1 MLGMPFVLRE
11 LPAIAKDVAPMLQ
24 GSKDGGNLMTHARA
38 LKMRTGFARLAVASL
53 LALSSSAWSLAA
65 RADEALKAKV
75 GVLRLSSSA
84 PVFIAQDKGYFR
96 DAGLEIELKFFD
108 AAQPIAVATTSG
120 DIDFGV
126 TAFTA
131 GLYNLAGKGT
141 LKVIGGMSREKA
153 GYPLIGYFA
162 SSNAYA
168 GGLKTPKD
176 LAGKRIAVTQ
186 VGSSFH
192 YSLGLLADKYGFKLG
207 DVKVLPLQSLSNA
220 VAALKGETVDAALL
234 PVSTARTLM
243 DAGGAKLLGWVGD
256 ETPWQLGAVFAS
268 PRTLANK
275 PLVTKLLGALVR
287 ADREYHDV
295 ILAAVKDGKAPISE
309 STKPLLEIIAKYTNL
324 PVEQVVGNCAY
335 IDPDGKLDVGNVANQ
350 IAWLQEQGFV
360 DKGFAVDAIIA
371 KDYVKAD

>member
-1 MLGMPFVLRE
+1 MTE
-11 LPAIAKDVAPMLQ
+11 L
-24 GSKDGGNLMTHARA
+24 
-38 LKMRTGFARLAVASL
+38 ARLVLAGL
-53 LALSSSAWSLAA
+53 LVLAA
-65 RADEALKAKV
+65 SGTAPADDALKAKI

-96 DAGLEIELKFFD
+96 EAGLDIELKFFD

-120 DIDFGV
+120 DVDFGI

-141 LKVIGGMSREKA
+141 LKVIGGMCREKA

-162 SSNAYA
+162 ANNAYA
-168 GGLKTPKD
+168 AGLKTPKD

-192 YSLGLLADKYGFKLG
+192 YSLGLLADKYGFKLS
-207 DVKVLPLQSLSNA
+207 DVRIVPLQSLSNA
-220 VAALKGETVDAALL
+220 AAALKGQTVDAALL
-234 PVSTARTLM
+234 PVSTARKLM
-243 DAGGAKLLGWVGD
+243 DDGGAKLLGWVGD

-268 PRTLANK
+268 PKTLGTK
-275 PLVTKLLGALVR
+275 PLVTRLLDALDR

-295 ILAAVKDGKAPISE
+295 ILASVKDGSAAINE
-309 STKPLLEIIAKYTNL
+309 QTKPLLEIIAKYTNL

-335 IDPDGKLDVGNVANQ
+335 VDPDGKLDVKNVDNQ
-350 IAWLQEQGFV
+350 IKWLQEQGFV
-360 DKGFAVDAIIA
+360 DKGFGVEAIID
-371 KDYVKAD
+371 KDFVKAD

>member
-1 MLGMPFVLRE
+1 MKE
-11 LPAIAKDVAPMLQ
+11 W
-24 GSKDGGNLMTHARA
+24 ARA
-38 LKMRTGFARLAVASL
+38 ALVGL
-53 LALSSSAWSLAA
+53 LALTAGAVA
-65 RADEALKAKV
+65 RAEEPLKAKI

-96 DAGLEIELKFFD
+96 EAGLDVELKFFD

-120 DIDFGV
+120 DVDFGI

-162 SSNAYA
+162 SNNAYA
-168 GGLKTPKD
+168 AGLKTPKD

-192 YSLGLLADKYGFKLG
+192 YSLGLLADKYGFKLA
-207 DVKVLPLQSLSNA
+207 DVKIVPLQSLSNA
-220 VAALKGETVDAALL
+220 AAALKGETVDAALL
-234 PVSTARTLM
+234 PASTARKLM
-243 DAGGAKLLGWVGD
+243 DDGGAKLLGWVGD

-275 PLVTKLLGALVR
+275 ALVTKLLGVLDR

-295 ILAAVKDGKAPISE
+295 ILSSVKDGNAAINDK
-309 STKPLLEIIAKYTNL
+309 TRPLLEIIAKYTNL

-335 IDPDGKLDVGNVANQ
+335 IDPDGKLDVKNVDNQ
-350 IAWLQEQGFV
+350 IKWLQEQGFV
-360 DKGFAVDAIIA
+360 DKGFGADAIIDKA
-371 KDYVKAD
+371 YVKAD

>member
-1 MLGMPFVLRE
+1 MIGMVRLVLAG
-11 LPAIAKDVAPMLQ
+11 LVAIMVM
-24 GSKDGGNLMTHARA
+24 GTARA
-38 LKMRTGFARLAVASL
+38 EDG
-53 LALSSSAWSLAA
+53 
-65 RADEALKAKV
+65 LKAKI

-96 DAGLEIELKFFD
+96 DAGLEVELKFFD

-120 DIDFGV
+120 DVDFGI

-162 SSNAYA
+162 SNKAYA
-168 GGLKTPKD
+168 AGLKTPKD
-176 LAGKRIAVTQ
+176 LAGKRVAVTQ

-192 YSLGLLADKYGFKLG
+192 YSLGLLADKYGFKLAE
-207 DVKVLPLQSLSNA
+207 VKIVPLQSLSNA
-220 VAALKGETVDAALL
+220 AAALKGETVDAALL
-234 PVSTARTLM
+234 PVSTARKLM
-243 DAGGAKLLGWVGD
+243 DEGGAKFLGWVGD

-268 PRTLANK
+268 PKTLTNRA
-275 PLVTKLLGALVR
+275 LVTKLLGALAK

-295 ILAAVKDGKAPISE
+295 ILAAMKGGVAPINE
-309 STKPLLEIIAKYTNL
+309 QTRPLLEIVAKYTNL

-335 IDPDGKLDVGNVANQ
+335 IDPDGKLDVTNVDNQ
-350 IAWLQEQGFV
+350 IKWLQEQGFA
-360 DKGFAVDAIIA
+360 DKGFNADAIIA
-371 KDYVKAD
+371 KEYVKAD

>member
-1 MLGMPFVLRE
+1 
-11 LPAIAKDVAPMLQ
+11 MLQ
-24 GSKDGGNLMTHARA
+24 TTTLDENNNRGGNRML
-38 LKMRTGFARLAVASL
+38 GFARLASAGL
-53 LALSSSAWSLAA
+53 LALAVTVAA
-65 RADEALKAKV
+65 STAGRADEPLKAKV

-84 PVFIAQDKGYFR
+84 PVFIAQDKGYFKE
-96 DAGLEIELKFFD
+96 AGLEIELKFFD

-120 DIDFGV
+120 DIDFGI

-162 SSNAYA
+162 SNNAYA
-168 GGLKTPKD
+168 AGLKSPKD

-192 YSLGLLADKYGFKLG
+192 YSLGLLADKYGLKLSEM
-207 DVKVLPLQSLSNA
+207 KVLPLQSLSNA
-220 VAALKGETVDAALL
+220 AAALKGETVDAALL
-234 PVSTARTLM
+234 PASTARKLI
-243 DAGGAKLLGWVGD
+243 DDGGAKLLGWVGD

-268 PRTLANK
+268 PKTLSDK
-275 PLVTKLLGALVR
+275 PLVTKLLAALAR

-295 ILAAVKDGKAPISE
+295 ILASVRNGKADINDK
-309 STKPLLEIIAKYTNL
+309 TRPLLEIIAKYTNL

-335 IDPDGKLDVGNVANQ
+335 IDPDGKLDVKNVGNQ
-350 IAWLQEQGFV
+350 IEWLQEQGFV
-360 DKGFAVDAIIA
+360 DKGFNVDAIIA
-371 KDYVKAD
+371 KEYVKAD

>member
-1 MLGMPFVLRE
+1 MTRRCRP
-11 LPAIAKDVAPMLQ
+11 
-24 GSKDGGNLMTHARA
+24 GGVRM
-38 LKMRTGFARLAVASL
+38 L
-53 LALSSSAWSLAA
+53 LASVVGVVLSAA
-65 RADEALKAKV
+65 SIADARCEAALKAKV

-162 SSNAYA
+162 SNNAYA
-168 GGLKTPKD
+168 AGLKTPRD
-176 LAGKRIAVTQ
+176 LAGKRVAVTQ
-186 VGSSFH
+186 TGSSFH
-192 YSLGLLADKYGFKLG
+192 YSLGLLADKYGFKLSE
-207 DVKVLPLQSLSNA
+207 VKVVPLQSLSNA
-220 VAALKGETVDAALL
+220 AAALKGETVDAALL
-234 PVSTARTLM
+234 PASTARKLM
-243 DAGGAKLLGWVGD
+243 DDGGAKLLGWVGD

-268 PRTLANK
+268 TKTLADK
-275 PLVTKLLGALVR
+275 PLVSRLLAALAR

-295 ILAAVKDGKAPISE
+295 ILAAVREGKAPINE
-309 STKPLLEIIAKYTNL
+309 NTRPLLEIIASYTNL

-335 IDPDGKLDVGNVANQ
+335 IDPEGKLDVANVANQ
-350 IAWLQEQGFV
+350 IGWLQQQGFV
-360 DKGFAVDAIIA
+360 DKGFGADEIVA
-371 KDYVKAD
+371 KDYVKPD

>member
-1 MLGMPFVLRE
+1 MIG
-11 LPAIAKDVAPMLQ
+11 I
-24 GSKDGGNLMTHARA
+24 
-38 LKMRTGFARLAVASL
+38 ARLALAGLVAIM
-53 LALSSSAWSLAA
+53 AMGAA
-65 RADEALKAKV
+65 QAEDALKARI

-96 DAGLEIELKFFD
+96 EAGLDVELKFFD

-120 DIDFGV
+120 DVDFGV

-131 GLYNLAGKGT
+131 GLYNLAGKGV

-162 SSNAYA
+162 SNNAYA
-168 GGLKTPKD
+168 AGLKTPKD
-176 LAGKRIAVTQ
+176 LAGKRVAVTQ

-192 YSLGLLADKYGFKLG
+192 YSLGLLADKYGFKLA
-207 DVKVLPLQSLSNA
+207 DVKIIPLQSLSNA
-220 VAALKGETVDAALL
+220 TAALKGETVDAALL
-234 PVSTARTLM
+234 PISTARKLM
-243 DAGGAKLLGWVGD
+243 DEGGAKFLGWVGD

-268 PRTLANK
+268 PKTLTNK
-275 PLVTKLLGALVR
+275 ALVTKLLGALAK

-295 ILAAVKDGKAPISE
+295 ILAAMKDGVAPVNE
-309 STKPLLEIIAKYTNL
+309 QTKPLLEIIAKYTNL

-335 IDPDGKLDVGNVANQ
+335 IDPDGKLDVKNVDNQ
-350 IAWLQEQGFV
+350 IKWLQEQGFA
-360 DKGFAVDAIIA
+360 DKGFDANAIIA

>member
-1 MLGMPFVLRE
+1 VRLVL
-11 LPAIAKDVAPMLQ
+11 A
-24 GSKDGGNLMTHARA
+24 G
-38 LKMRTGFARLAVASL
+38 L
-53 LALSSSAWSLAA
+53 LVLTANSIV
-65 RADEALKAKV
+65 RADEPLKAKV

-84 PVFIAQDKGYFR
+84 PVFIALDRGYFR
-96 DAGLEIELKFFD
+96 DSGLDIELKFFD

-120 DIDFGV
+120 DIDFGI

-141 LKVIGGMSREKA
+141 LKVIGGMSQEKA

-162 SSNAYA
+162 SNSAYA
-168 GGLKTPKD
+168 AGLKTPKD
-176 LAGKRIAVTQ
+176 LAGKRVAVTQ

-207 DVKVLPLQSLSNA
+207 EVKVLPLQSLSNA
-220 VAALKGETVDAALL
+220 AAALKGETVDAALL
-234 PVSTARTLM
+234 PASTARTLM

-268 PRTLANK
+268 PKTLTNK
-275 PLVTKLLGALVR
+275 PLVTKLLGALAR

-295 ILAAVKDGKAPISE
+295 ILAAVTGGKAPINDK
-309 STKPLLEIIAKYTNL
+309 TKPLLEIIAKYTNL

-335 IDPDGKLDVGNVANQ
+335 IDPDGKLDVGNVGNQ
-350 IAWLQEQGFV
+350 IEWLQAQGFV
-360 DKGFAVDAIIA
+360 DKGFDADAIIA

>member
-1 MLGMPFVLRE
+1 MGRFV
-11 LPAIAKDVAPMLQ
+11 
-24 GSKDGGNLMTHARA
+24 
-38 LKMRTGFARLAVASL
+38 GFALAGL
-53 LALSSSAWSLAA
+53 LALTTVGAA
-65 RADEALKAKV
+65 RAEEALKAKI

-96 DAGLEIELKFFD
+96 DAGLDVELKFFD

-120 DIDFGV
+120 DVDFGI

-162 SSNAYA
+162 SNNAYA
-168 GGLKTPKD
+168 AGLTTPKG
-176 LAGKRIAVTQ
+176 LAGKRVAVTQ

-192 YSLGLLADKYGFKLG
+192 YSLGLLADKYGFKLS
-207 DVKVLPLQSLSNA
+207 DVKIVPLQSLSNA
-220 VAALKGETVDAALL
+220 AAALKGETVDAALL
-234 PVSTARTLM
+234 PISTARKLV
-243 DAGGAKLLGWVGD
+243 DEGGAKFLGWVGD

-268 PRTLANK
+268 PKTLTNK
-275 PLVTKLLGALVR
+275 ILVTKLLAALAK

-295 ILAAVKDGKAPISE
+295 ILAAMKDGVAPINE
-309 STKPLLEIIAKYTNL
+309 QTKPLLEIIAKYTNL

-335 IDPDGKLDVGNVANQ
+335 IDPDGKLDVKNVDNQ
-350 IAWLQEQGFV
+350 IKWLQEQGFA
-360 DKGFAVDAIIA
+360 DKGFDADAIIA

>member
-1 MLGMPFVLRE
+1 MR
-11 LPAIAKDVAPMLQ
+11 
-24 GSKDGGNLMTHARA
+24 MTGWVRA
-38 LKMRTGFARLAVASL
+38 ALLAL
-53 LALSSSAWSLAA
+53 LALSASAFA
-65 RADEALKAKV
+65 RAEEPLKAKV
-75 GVLRLSSSA
+75 GVLRLQSSA

-96 DAGLEIELKFFD
+96 EAGLDIELKFFD

-120 DIDFGV
+120 DVDFGI

-162 SSNAYA
+162 SNNAYA
-168 GGLKTPKD
+168 AGLKTPKD

-192 YSLGLLADKYGFKLG
+192 YSLGLLADKYGFKLA
-207 DVKVLPLQSLSNA
+207 DVKIVPLQSLSNA
-220 VAALKGETVDAALL
+220 AAALKGETVDAALL
-234 PVSTARTLM
+234 PVSTARKLM
-243 DAGGAKLLGWVGD
+243 DDGGAKLLGWVGD

-268 PRTLANK
+268 PKTLANK
-275 PLVTKLLGALVR
+275 ALVTKLLAALER

-295 ILAAVKDGKAPISE
+295 ILASVKDGNAAINDK
-309 STKPLLEIIAKYTNL
+309 TRPLLEIIAKYTNL

-335 IDPDGKLDVGNVANQ
+335 IDPDGKLDAKNVDNQ
-350 IAWLQEQGFV
+350 IKWMQDQGFV
-360 DKGFAVDAIIA
+360 DKGFDANAIID
-371 KDYVKAD
+371 KDFVRAD